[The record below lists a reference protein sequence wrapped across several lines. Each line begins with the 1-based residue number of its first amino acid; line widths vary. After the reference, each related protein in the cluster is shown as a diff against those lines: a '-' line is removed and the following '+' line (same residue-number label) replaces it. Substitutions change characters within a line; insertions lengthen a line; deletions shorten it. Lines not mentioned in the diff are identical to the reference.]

1 MELRIDKVTKKF
13 KDILAVNNLSVSL
26 SNGIYGLL
34 GPNGSGKTTLLRIIA
49 DVMTPT
55 EGNIY
60 LEGKS
65 KKVLE
70 EDYRDLLGYMPQ
82 EMGFYKNFTPKKF
95 LYYISELKG
104 IDKREAKEKIGELLK
119 FVNLEKD
126 KNKKIGRLS
135 GGMRQRLGIAQAL
148 LNDPKILIL
157 DEPTAGL
164 DPNERIRFKN
174 LISNIS
180 KDKIVIL
187 STHIVSDVEFIANEI
202 LIMKEGALIGKATPS
217 EFIKKLRGK
226 VWSLTITEDEL
237 YELDSKYKIVNTY
250 REKDSIVV
258 RIVGD
263 EKPLEYAKAQEANL
277 EDVFFYYIG
286 NSLRK
291 LTTSIH

>member
-1 MELRIDKVTKKF
+1 MELVIDKVSKKF
-13 KDILAVNNLSVSL
+13 KDKLAVNNFSVSL

-49 DVMTPT
+49 DVVNPT

-60 LEGKS
+60 LDGKS

-82 EMGFYKNFTPKKF
+82 DMGFYKNFTPEKF
-95 LYYISELKG
+95 LYYVSELKD
-104 IDKREAKEKIGELLK
+104 IDKRVAKEKIVELLK
-119 FVNLEKD
+119 LVNLENDKD
-126 KNKKIGRLS
+126 KKIGRLS
-135 GGMRQRLGIAQAL
+135 GGMRQRLGIAQSL

-174 LISNIS
+174 LIANIS

-202 LIMKEGALIGKATPS
+202 LIMKDGALIGKATPS
-217 EFIKKLRGK
+217 EFIKQLRGK
-226 VWSLTITEDEL
+226 VWSRAITEDGL

-250 REKDSIVV
+250 RDEDSIVV
-258 RIVGD
+258 RVVGD
-263 EKPLEYAKAQEANL
+263 EKPLECAKVLEPNL
-277 EDVFFYYIG
+277 EDVFFYYFCDK
-286 NSLRK
+286 SEAL
-291 LTTSIH
+291 